1 MYTIDHL
8 IGYLSNLIIIIL
20 GSFCFRSKEK
30 WIKPYVFFTAI
41 NLVILMVGDFMS
53 ITRNYHPLINHLL
66 SWGILAMY
74 SNLYYNL
81 LESTGRKKWV
91 IYLLILQII
100 SLIIIYLTV
109 EPLSINPS
117 ISYGS
122 INVLIVILTLMVYAE
137 MYEMEK
143 EYYLERSPIFW
154 LNSANFLLF
163 FSTTLLFTVRNY
175 IDLKFNDYSLSMFW
189 YRIISYLY
197 YVQYA
202 MIFIGLFLLVKQ
214 HKQKKI
220 THA

>member
-1 MYTIDHL
+1 VYTIDHL

-41 NLVILMVGDFMS
+41 NLVILMIGDRLSM
-53 ITRNYHPLINHLL
+53 TRYYHPLINHLL

-74 SNLYYNL
+74 ATLYYHL
-81 LESTGRKKWV
+81 LESPRRKKWV
-91 IYLLILQII
+91 LYLLSIQLIG
-100 SLIIIYLTV
+100 LIIIYSTV

-122 INVLIVILTLMVYAE
+122 INVLIVINSLMVYAE
-137 MYEMEK
+137 MYEQEK

-175 IDLKFNDYSLSMFW
+175 IDLKFNDSNLSMFW

-197 YVQYA
+197 NVQYL
-202 MIFIGLFLLVKQ
+202 MIFVSLFLLVRQ